1 MALSLADFVV
11 MIVLVG
17 IGCAVSYVGLWLM
30 LRQVLAER
38 QQATESQLSALAGA
52 LKALEAKVAE
62 RSQPTAVASAIE
74 TEAASAAAKPL
85 VDRKDEE
92 VRPETLVMIAAA
104 VTAYLGKKVR
114 IRSAKLLLP
123 PGQAA
128 NPWVQRG
135 RTLVQSSHHPRLR
148 H

>member
-1 MALSLADFVV
+1 VALSLADFVV

-17 IGCAVSYVGLWLM
+17 IGCVLSYVGLWLM

-38 QQATESQLSALAGA
+38 QQAAESQLSALAGA
-52 LKALEAKVAE
+52 LKAMEARVAE
-62 RSQPTAVASAIE
+62 LSQP
-74 TEAASAAAKPL
+74 SAAAPAVETKAALATVKPT
-85 VDRKDEE
+85 VDRADEE
-92 VRPETLVMIAAA
+92 VTPETLVMIAAA

-114 IRSAKLLLP
+114 IRSAKMLLP
-123 PGQAA
+123 SQVV

-135 RTLVQSSHHPRLR
+135 RVLVQSSHNLRLR

>member
-1 MALSLADFVV
+1 VALSLADFVV
-11 MIVLVG
+11 MTVLVG
-17 IGCAVSYVGLWLM
+17 VGCALSYLGLWLTF
-30 LRQVLAER
+30 RDR
-38 QQATESQLSALAGA
+38 QQAAESQLSALDAA
-52 LKALEAKVAE
+52 LKAMEARVAE
-62 RSQPTAVASAIE
+62 LSQPSTAPAIE
-74 TEAASAAAKPL
+74 AGAAPAV

-92 VRPETLVMIAAA
+92 VTPETLVLIAAA

-123 PGQAA
+123 PVPAV

-135 RTLVQSSHHPRLR
+135 RTMVQSSHNLRLR

>member
-1 MALSLADFVV
+1 VALSLADFVV

-17 IGCAVSYVGLWLM
+17 IGCAVSYVGLWLI

-62 RSQPTAVASAIE
+62 RSQPTAVASAVE
-74 TEAASAAAKPL
+74 TEAAPAAVKPL

-92 VRPETLVMIAAA
+92 VTPETLVMIAAA

-114 IRSAKLLLP
+114 IRSAKLLP
-123 PGQAA
+123 PSQVV